1 MRSMTNEKFTLV
13 VLRQVCIPHY
23 RRSLDETEGADP
35 RFRFL
40 VLADPAV
47 DIPYLSLSEAP
58 SLCEFKIDTGLRC
71 EYLSLPL

>member
-1 MRSMTNEKFTLV
+1 MSSMATEKFTLV
-13 VLRQVCIPHY
+13 VLRQVCLPHY
-23 RRSLDETEGADP
+23 RRPLYETEGADP

-47 DIPYLSLSEAP
+47 DVPYLSLSEAP
-58 SLCEFKIDTGLRC
+58 SRCEFKIDTGLRC